1 MANIL
6 VSGLINTET
15 TVRVRQFPVNYYP
28 IDYPFF
34 GVNTAVSGV
43 AYNISKALKTLG
55 DDVTLLTMTGRDF
68 PAEYIQS
75 QLCTAGIGTDW
86 VRPRL
91 KETPNS
97 VVLYDGEGKRQIY
110 CDLKDIQETP
120 YDFPEDICRD
130 ADVVAA
136 CNINFNR
143 PLLHQAKTRG
153 KTVATDVHVL
163 SDIHDEFNREFMSC
177 ADILF
182 LSDEGIRGDYRDFL
196 RALGDTY
203 GNRIIVLGR
212 GAEGAAM
219 YLREE
224 NRIFALPAVQVGE
237 IVNTVGAGDALFSGF
252 LHHFARGYRPLDALA
267 RAQVLRPQ
275 RYVSAARPTASLRK
289 RKWNRSAGSTR
300 GEWNIT
306 RYKKPRQH
314 MKVLPQSSSLQNVF
328 QTHLQ
333 NGLHMVVSQR
343 VEDVLPLPAK
353 FDQVHLLQNPKL
365 VGNGAL
371 ADVHSLR
378 NVRHA
383 QLLSG
388 QKRQNMHPGRIGKA
402 LE

>member
-55 DDVTLLTMTGRDF
+55 NDVTLLTMTGRDF

-143 PLLHQAKTRG
+143 PLLHQAKTLG

-212 GAEGAAM
+212 GA
-219 YLREE
+219 
-224 NRIFALPAVQVGE
+224 
-237 IVNTVGAGDALFSGF
+237 LFSGF

-267 RAQVLRPQ
+267 RAQVFASAKIR
-275 RYVSAARPTASLRK
+275 VSGAANGFPAEKEMESLCREY
-289 RKWNRSAGSTR
+289 AGR
-300 GEWNIT
+300 ME
-306 RYKKPRQH
+306 YYE
-314 MKVLPQSSSLQNVF
+314 V
-328 QTHLQ
+328 
-333 NGLHMVVSQR
+333 
-343 VEDVLPLPAK
+343 
-353 FDQVHLLQNPKL
+353 
-365 VGNGAL
+365 
-371 ADVHSLR
+371 
-378 NVRHA
+378 
-383 QLLSG
+383 
-388 QKRQNMHPGRIGKA
+388 
-402 LE
+402 